1 MRLFAVIQFQ
11 TYKIC
16 RELKNTEITCILSE
30 IFELLQ
36 EINKDFS
43 DNVINVKIQHL
54 NFDDKLY
61 DGTGKSCYKL
71 SETHE
76 RLATYA
82 ESRETQHG
90 VKKIKL
96 ERFIYY
102 SNICVKILHNR
113 QDIFKN
119 ETHSVIKQ
127 NKNAFGNFDC
137 LYSEYGNIMSNSG
150 DENRISLIRAST
162 TTEDVMKLVEFSMN
176 LNSISKM
183 YLYMMVASCKLSH
196 PVFVDSCYVETF
208 LRTDKKWEFQNVY
221 KIEDAKHSRSFKLSN
236 FDESWLKTMQAE
248 DVKSILIVMTSRGS
262 VNMFL
267 SLKMGTI
274 FFVGIEEK
282 FRKFHT
288 FFFDLLNKYS

>member
-1 MRLFAVIQFQ
+1 MRLFAVIHFE
-11 TYKIC
+11 TCKIC
-16 RELKNTEITCILSE
+16 RELKKTEITYILSE
-30 IFELLQ
+30 VFDLLQ
-36 EINKDFS
+36 EIKKDFS
-43 DNVINVKIQHL
+43 DNVTSVKIQHL
-54 NFDDKLY
+54 NFDDKSY
-61 DGTGKSCYKL
+61 DSVGESCYN
-71 SETHE
+71 SCETRE
-76 RLATYA
+76 RDDTYA
-82 ESRETQHG
+82 ETRDTPYG

-102 SNICVKILHNR
+102 SNICVKVLHTR

-119 ETHSVIKQ
+119 ETQSVIQQ

-162 TTEDVMKLVEFSMN
+162 TTKDVMKLVEFSMN

-196 PVFVDSCYVETF
+196 PVFVDNCYVEMV
-208 LRTDKKWEFQNVY
+208 LRTDKKWRFQNVY
-221 KIEDAKHSRSFKLSN
+221 KIEDSKHSRSFKLSN
-236 FDESWLKTMQAE
+236 FEESWLRQMQAE

-267 SLKMGTI
+267 SLAKGTI
-274 FFVGIEEK
+274 FFVGIEDK